1 MQKRSATVFI
11 SALVILVFSVQ
22 LGLAEQ
28 DEYDESQ
35 SHPLRII
42 AYFLHPVGRLLEWT
56 FTRPLH
62 AVASSSP
69 ELEYLSGHRPHITTE
84 ERLRLETAASQGWV
98 VEKVTIKE
106 VPVEKIVEKEVI
118 REVPKVVEVEKVVFS
133 DVAFRFDSARLT
145 ELGQGK
151 VYLAAQKLQA
161 KSDILIVI
169 EGHADYIGSE
179 AYNMALAKRRAEA
192 VKRELVRL
200 GIDPGRMS
208 VESYGQSRPL
218 LDQKA
223 NWARAVN
230 RRVEFRVAGQ

>member
-1 MQKRSATVFI
+1 MRKISATAFI
-11 SALVILVFSVQ
+11 CALVILVFSGQ
-22 LGLAEQ
+22 LALAEQ
-28 DEYDESQ
+28 DAYDESQ

-69 ELEYLSGHRPHITTE
+69 EMEYLSGHRPHTTTE
-84 ERLRLETAASQGWV
+84 ERLRLDTLASQGWI

-106 VPVEKIVEKEVI
+106 VPVERVVEKEVI
-118 REVPKVVEVEKVVFS
+118 REVPRVVEVEKVVFP

-145 ELGQGK
+145 DLGQGK
-151 VYLAAQKLQA
+151 VYLAAQKLKTKA
-161 KSDILIVI
+161 DILIVI
-169 EGHADYIGSE
+169 EGHADYIGNE
-179 AYNMALAKRRAEA
+179 AHNMALARRRAEA
-192 VKRELVRL
+192 VKRELIRL
-200 GIDPGRMS
+200 GIEQSRMS
-208 VESYGQSRPL
+208 VESYGESRPL
-218 LDQKA
+218 LDQKT

>member
-1 MQKRSATVFI
+1 MHKISATVFI
-11 SALVILVFSVQ
+11 GALVILVFSVQ
-22 LGLAEQ
+22 LAMSEH

-69 ELEYLSGHRPHITTE
+69 EMEYLSGHRPHTTTE
-84 ERLRLETAASQGWV
+84 ERLRIETPGSQGWV
-98 VEKVTIKE
+98 AEKVTIKE
-106 VPVEKIVEKEVI
+106 VPVEKVVVKEVI
-118 REVPKVVEVEKVVFS
+118 KEVPRVVEVEKVVFP

-151 VYLAAQKLQA
+151 VYLAAQKLKTQ
-161 KSDILIVI
+161 SDILIVI
-169 EGHADYIGSE
+169 DGHADYIGSE
-179 AYNMALAKRRAEA
+179 AYNMALASRRAEA
-192 VKRELVRL
+192 VKYELVRL
-200 GIDPGRMS
+200 GIDPARMS

-218 LDQKA
+218 LEQKA

-230 RRVEFRVAGQ
+230 RRVEFKVAGH